1 MKNKNKIFVLAE
13 CAMMSALSIAIFT
26 VSEMIPWPTFLH
38 GGSITIF
45 AQVPIIVL
53 SYRRGVKY
61 GLAAAFVIGV
71 VELFFGLANFSYVN
85 TISAYI
91 IVALFDYIVAFG
103 CLGLGGIFRNS
114 KYSHKA
120 NITLG
125 AVLVSFLRFSCHFF
139 SGVTAW
145 RDYTKNLTATVI
157 YSFTY
162 NAGYMLPET
171 IITLIGCLAVAS
183 ILKNNIKIEN

>member
-1 MKNKNKIFVLAE
+1 MKNKKNIYIIAE

-26 VSEMIPWPTFLH
+26 ISEMIPWPAFLH
-38 GGSITIF
+38 GGSVTIF
-45 AQVPIIVL
+45 AQVPVIVL

-61 GLAAAFVIGV
+61 GLSAALVIGI

-85 TISAYI
+85 TIGAYI
-91 IVALFDYIVAFG
+91 IVALFDYIIAFG
-103 CLGLGGIFRNS
+103 CLGLGGIFRNL
-114 KYSHKA
+114 KYSHRA

-171 IITLIGCLAVAS
+171 IITVIGCLAVVS